1 VTDHGSTI
9 VREVI
14 TSTSNGADVMSAL
27 PGLVRQ
33 LLDEEAWREFTV
45 QGLRGPVQHE
55 TFMSFV
61 KTQPPR
67 GLGGKAAA
75 LLALCGAD
83 GELRARVDCLLK
95 GEVQRAATPGRPKKD
110 STTIVSSDRGYTA
123 TTVVARLKRD
133 DPDLAQRVVNGEMS
147 AYAAARA
154 KGWKPPRIQVTT
166 PERTAAHL
174 CRHMTRDQ
182 LDELVNI
189 LIGVID
195 G

>member
-1 VTDHGSTI
+1 MSWVV

-14 TSTSNGADVMSAL
+14 SSTNDGAQVMSAL
-27 PGLVRQ
+27 PGLVRR
-33 LLDEEAWREFTV
+33 LLDEEAWRSFTPPGEAHPIHYDTFTEFV
-45 QGLRGPVQHE
+45 AAAAP
-55 TFMSFV
+55 
-61 KTQPPR
+61 K
-67 GLGGKAAA
+67 GLGGKSAA

-83 GELRARVDCLLK
+83 DELRTRVDRLLK
-95 GEVQRAATPGRPKKD
+95 GEIAPAASVGRPRKD
-110 STTIVSSDRGYTA
+110 STTVIKPDRDTA
-123 TTVVARLKRD
+123 GAVVARLKRD
-133 DPDLAQRVVNGEMS
+133 DPALAEKVVNGEMS
-147 AYAAARA
+147 AYAAART